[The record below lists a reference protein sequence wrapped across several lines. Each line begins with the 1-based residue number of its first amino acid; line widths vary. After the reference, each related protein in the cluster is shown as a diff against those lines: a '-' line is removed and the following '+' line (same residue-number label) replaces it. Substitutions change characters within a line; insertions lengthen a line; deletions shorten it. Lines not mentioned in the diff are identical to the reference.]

1 LVSEEFEGEPGVVE
15 LSPGVYAYLQPRGEW
30 FVNNAG
36 FLVGKREVVVIDSL
50 ASVRRAE
57 RFLAEMRRITDLPI
71 RYLVNTHAHPDHLW
85 TNHLFQPS
93 LTICHSRCREETV
106 REREVDPSLYLAL
119 FPELEVEGVRVVPQ
133 DLAFEGSLT
142 LYQETEEGEREI
154 RMVHPGPAHTSGDL
168 FLHLPSEGVVFCGDL
183 LFSPP
188 CTPFVLMGS
197 VRGSLRALEL
207 LRSLR
212 ARVYVPGHGPLSWG
226 EGALEKAEGYLRR
239 IWEEAE
245 KGIREGKT
253 VEEVAEEMELGEYGR
268 WREGERLVGNLERAY
283 RELRGEPEMGREE
296 ILRVMLKMWEYRGRG

>member
-1 LVSEEFEGEPGVVE
+1 MAWEGEPRVVE

-57 RFLAEMRRITDLPI
+57 RFLAEIRRITDLPV

-85 TNHLFQPS
+85 TNHLFRPS
-93 LTICHSRCREETV
+93 LTLCHSRCREDTL
-106 REREVDPSLYLAL
+106 REGEVDPHLYLAL
-119 FPELEVEGVRVVPQ
+119 FPQLEVEGVKVSPQ
-133 DLAFEGSLT
+133 DLTFEQGLT

-154 RMVHPGPAHTSGDL
+154 RMVHPGPAHTQGDL
-168 FLHLPSEGVVFCGDL
+168 FLHLPREGVVFCGDL

-197 VRGSLRALEL
+197 VKGSIKTLEL
-207 LRSLR
+207 LKSLR
-212 ARVYVPGHGPLSWG
+212 ARVYVPGHGPPSWG
-226 EGALEKAEGYLRR
+226 EEALEKATGYLRLVWR
-239 IWEEAE
+239 EAE
-245 KGIREGKT
+245 RGVREGKP
-253 VEEVAEEMELGEYGR
+253 VEKIMEEMDLGEYGG
-268 WREGERLVGNLERAY
+268 WTEGERLLGNLERAY

-296 ILRVMLKMWEYRGRG
+296 ILQVMVRMWEHRKE